1 MYVNEWL
8 HCFCLYWTMHTQRK
22 DENCVLASSS
32 YIRAA
37 MPNLRRFFSFL
48 KHSNTIQH
56 QNEKRTKKKW
66 NRFVLSYAH
75 SGSQM
80 FGRPFFF
87 LFVLAISSV
96 VVTRAVSIIIFLL
109 FVRVCSAQHD
119 SEMRAVGWL
128 CAQWKWTLCALD
140 TVIRKNTQLPIST
153 RNEKCHPTNIDYDR
167 ILDLKK
173 APYLHKNPYAPAVYD
188 QQKIYS
194 YSLFVSH
201 ILVVFHRG
209 IRNRATRINANIDRK
224 MRLLHIFFFVCWNT

>member
-1 MYVNEWL
+1 
-8 HCFCLYWTMHTQRK
+8 MHTQRK

-75 SGSQM
+75 SGSQSQM

-224 MRLLHIFFFVCWNT
+224 MRLLHFFFFVC